1 MYRINFQVN
10 ENGLLSFLTEIP
22 SFFNVQFPLDYP
34 LLAALYSDVDCREA
48 GEVWY
53 RATSDEA
60 VTNLASDWVEAAGF
74 SRAFSPSEVFV
85 ATWERVGFKQGS
97 TRWYYVS
104 MYTTP

>member
-1 MYRINFQVN
+1 MVTMYGTIEVSNLTISIFNFQVN

-53 RATSDEA
+53 RQGISI
-60 VTNLASDWVEAAGF
+60 F
-74 SRAFSPSEVFV
+74 S
-85 ATWERVGFKQGS
+85 KNI
-97 TRWYYVS
+97 
-104 MYTTP
+104 

>member
-1 MYRINFQVN
+1 MSLCIYFDHLNIQVN

-53 RATSDEA
+53 AG
-60 VTNLASDWVEAAGF
+60 NLRWLELVRE
-74 SRAFSPSEVFV
+74 
-85 ATWERVGFKQGS
+85 TERVRGTKLEDD
-97 TRWYYVS
+97 V
-104 MYTTP
+104 